1 VLGFIV
7 RRVLISIPIL
17 WGVVTLVFVGIH
29 LSPGDPAATML
40 FGHGTAEEVARLH
53 HELGLDEP
61 LPVQYWNFV
70 TGAVHMD
77 FGESYVSQQPVS
89 QEILTR
95 FPYTAQL
102 AGAAIL
108 LAVGFGLVT
117 GVLAALYSRSMFGRS
132 VIMVAVLGI
141 SVPDFFLGTML
152 ALIFGVK
159 LHWLPVEGIGDVRNL
174 ILPAS
179 TLAIVISAVL
189 TRLIRSSLLDVLG
202 TEFIRVIR
210 AKGVSSF
217 VLVMK
222 HALKNALIPV
232 VTILGLIIA
241 QLLAG
246 AVVVENVFAWPGLG
260 SYAVSAVLA
269 RDYPVVEGITFFFAV
284 ILITANLLVDIS
296 YAFLDPRIRI
306 QGSRG
311 GGGAS

>member
-1 VLGFIV
+1 VLSFIV

-17 WGVVTLVFVGIH
+17 WGVVTLVFIGIH

-40 FGHGTAEEVARLH
+40 FGHGTAQEVARLH
-53 HELGLDEP
+53 HELGLDQP

-70 TGAVHMD
+70 AGAVHLD
-77 FGESYVSQQPVS
+77 FGQSYTSQQPVS

-108 LAVGFGLVT
+108 LAILFGLVT
-117 GVLAALYSRSMFGRS
+117 GVLAALYSRNVFGRS
-132 VIMVAVLGI
+132 VIVVAVLGI

-159 LHWLPVEGIGDVRNL
+159 LHWLPVEGIGDIRNL

-202 TEFIRVIR
+202 TEFIRVVR

-296 YAFLDPRIRI
+296 YAFLDPRIRL
-306 QGSRG
+306 QSTRG
-311 GGGAS
+311 GAAR